1 MADSKSK
8 SSQSS
13 LSSRKPFEPIS
24 HVWEI
29 PASLYEAKKLAQDSN
44 NLPLVALVDSI
55 IRVAGVDP
63 HTWRNLPQATTS
75 PEMAATI
82 GE

>member
-1 MADSKSK
+1 MADSNNKLSPN
-8 SSQSS
+8 S

-44 NLPLVALVDSI
+44 NLPLVTLIDSI

-63 HTWRNLPQATTS
+63 HTWSNLPQMAIAT
-75 PEMAATI
+75 

>member
-1 MADSKSK
+1 MADLKSK
-8 SSQSS
+8 SSQNS

-29 PASLYEAKKLAQDSN
+29 PAALYECKQLAIDGK
-44 NLPLVALVDSI
+44 NLALVALLESI
-55 IRVAGVDP
+55 ICVARVDR
-63 HTWRNLPQATTS
+63 HTWSNLPQMAIAT
-75 PEMAATI
+75 

>member
-1 MADSKSK
+1 MANLKQP
-8 SSQSS
+8 SSQNS

-29 PASLYEAKKLAQDSN
+29 PASLYEAKKMAQDN
-44 NLPLVALVDSI
+44 DNQPLVALIDSI

-63 HTWRNLPQATTS
+63 HTWRNLPQTAI
-75 PEMAATI
+75 A
-82 GE
+82 GEGR

>member
-1 MADSKSK
+1 MADSNNKLSPN
-8 SSQSS
+8 S

-44 NLPLVALVDSI
+44 NLPLVTLIDSI
-55 IRVAGVDP
+55 IRVAGVDR
-63 HTWRNLPQATTS
+63 HTWSNLPQMAIAT
-75 PEMAATI
+75 

>member
-1 MADSKSK
+1 MANSKSK
-8 SSQSS
+8 SSQNS

-29 PASLYEAKKLAQDSN
+29 PAALYECRQLAIDGK
-44 NLPLVALVDSI
+44 NLALVALLESI
-55 IRVAGVDP
+55 IRVAGVDS
-63 HTWRNLPQATTS
+63 HTWSSLPQMAIAT
-75 PEMAATI
+75 

>member
-1 MADSKSK
+1 MADSSNK
-8 SSQSS
+8 SSQNF

-44 NLPLVALVDSI
+44 NLPLVTLIDSI
-55 IRVAGVDP
+55 IRVAGVDS
-63 HTWRNLPQATTS
+63 HTWSHLPQMTIAT
-75 PEMAATI
+75 

>member
-1 MADSKSK
+1 MATSSNK
-8 SSQSS
+8 SSQNS

-29 PASLYEAKKLAQDSN
+29 PAALYECRQLAMDGK
-44 NLPLVALVDSI
+44 NLALVALLESI
-55 IRVAGVDP
+55 IRVAGVDS
-63 HTWRNLPQATTS
+63 HTWSNLPQMAIAT
-75 PEMAATI
+75 

>member
-1 MADSKSK
+1 MANSSSK

-29 PASLYEAKKLAQDSN
+29 PASLYEAKKLAQDSG

-63 HTWRNLPQATTS
+63 HTWRTLPQSAP
-75 PEMAATI
+75 PEMATTI

>member
-1 MADSKSK
+1 MATSSNK
-8 SSQSS
+8 SSQNS

-29 PASLYEAKKLAQDSN
+29 PAALYECRQLAIDGK
-44 NLPLVALVDSI
+44 NLALLALLESI
-55 IRVAGVDP
+55 IRVAGVDR
-63 HTWRNLPQATTS
+63 HTWSKLPQMAIAT
-75 PEMAATI
+75 

>member
-1 MADSKSK
+1 MADSKKALSPN
-8 SSQSS
+8 S
-13 LSSRKPFEPIS
+13 LTSRKPFEPIS

-29 PASLYEAKKLAQDSN
+29 PASLYEAKKLAQDN
-44 NLPLVALVDSI
+44 ENAPLVALIDSI

>member
-1 MADSKSK
+1 MADSNNKLSPN
-8 SSQSS
+8 S

-44 NLPLVALVDSI
+44 NLPLVALIDSI
-55 IRVAGVDP
+55 ICVAGVDR
-63 HTWRNLPQATTS
+63 HTWSHLPQMAIAT
-75 PEMAATI
+75 

>member
-1 MADSKSK
+1 MADSKKALSPN
-8 SSQSS
+8 S
-13 LSSRKPFEPIS
+13 LTSRKPFEPIS

-63 HTWRNLPQATTS
+63 HTWRTLPQSAP

>member
-1 MADSKSK
+1 MADLKSK
-8 SSQSS
+8 SSQNS

-29 PASLYEAKKLAQDSN
+29 PAALYECRQLAIDGK
-44 NLPLVALVDSI
+44 NLALVALLESI
-55 IRVAGVDP
+55 IRVAGVDS
-63 HTWRNLPQATTS
+63 HTWSNLPQSAS

>member
-1 MADSKSK
+1 MATSSNK
-8 SSQSS
+8 SSQNS

-29 PASLYEAKKLAQDSN
+29 PAALYECRQLAIDGK
-44 NLPLVALVDSI
+44 NLALVALLESI
-55 IRVAGVDP
+55 IRVAGVDA
-63 HTWRNLPQATTS
+63 HTWSHLPQMAIAT
-75 PEMAATI
+75 